1 MRLKPGNLPCCW
13 YRISSRSRATDRA
26 VWAPS
31 RALLSV
37 SYANAQRLVS
47 CCSPDSLEPGAA
59 CGRNDKEENDMK
71 KLFALLIALV
81 LALTCVVA
89 LAEEKED
96 EENYETGDASLDLV
110 RNEDEIGESELLVI
124 SFGTSFNDSRRL
136 TIGGIEGAIAE
147 AIPDFSVRRGFTA
160 QIIID
165 HVERRDGIHIDNVT
179 EALDRAVSNGVKK
192 LVVQPTHLMH
202 GFEYDEL
209 MATLGEYA
217 DAFEQVVVGEPLLT
231 SDDDFARVAQV
242 LVDVTK
248 DYDDG
253 QTAIVYMGHGTEHE
267 YNKVYAQMQE
277 VLTGMGAENY
287 YIGTVEAE
295 PSLDDVV
302 AAIADKGYTRVVLR
316 PMMVVAGD
324 HANNDMAGDE
334 EDTWKTV
341 LTDAG
346 YEVVCVLEGL
356 GQVPEIQQLY
366 VEHAQAAVAQLA
378 E

>member
-1 MRLKPGNLPCCW
+1 
-13 YRISSRSRATDRA
+13 
-26 VWAPS
+26 
-31 RALLSV
+31 
-37 SYANAQRLVS
+37 
-47 CCSPDSLEPGAA
+47 
-59 CGRNDKEENDMK
+59 MK

-81 LALTCVVA
+81 LALTCAVA
-89 LAEEKED
+89 LAEEEED

-179 EALDRAVSNGVKK
+179 EALDRAVNNGVKK

-202 GFEYDEL
+202 GYEYDEL

-267 YNKVYAQMQE
+267 YNKVYAQMQD
-277 VLTGMGAENY
+277 VLTGIGAENY
-287 YIGTVEAE
+287 YVGTVEAE
-295 PSLDDVV
+295 PSLEEVV

-334 EDTWKTV
+334 EDSWKTV